1 MKIRIKGNT
10 IRIRLSKSEV
20 DRFAVNHRIEDHT
33 EFGDT
38 KFSYALVSGPQYAQ
52 MGADFKDGIITM
64 FLTEKQAEEW
74 TKTTL
79 IGLENDMPIGNG
91 KNLYVL
97 LEKDFKCIDETHEDQ
112 TDKFDHP
119 LAVKKP

>member
-91 KNLYVL
+91 KTCMSFWRKISNVLMKLTKIKPINLITL
-97 LEKDFKCIDETHEDQ
+97 
-112 TDKFDHP
+112 
-119 LAVKKP
+119 